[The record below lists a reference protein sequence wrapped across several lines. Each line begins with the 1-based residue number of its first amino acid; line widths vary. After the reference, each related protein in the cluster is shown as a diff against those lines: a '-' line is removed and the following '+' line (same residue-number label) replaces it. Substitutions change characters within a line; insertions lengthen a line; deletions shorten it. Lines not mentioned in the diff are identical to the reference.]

1 MQTGPSSSFD
11 REVTLLASHYIQDT
25 RKNLAKPRSFAG
37 HSTHQKEYQSTRR
50 KTFVSP
56 ITPMGD
62 SLPHSKNSSCGCSL
76 IRNEQRKAIF
86 IVQTRQ
92 HLFNVIRN
100 YEHYISSLGFKY
112 DLSVLSVLMS
122 MWSTFTK
129 RQDKKTLWQF

>member
-1 MQTGPSSSFD
+1 
-11 REVTLLASHYIQDT
+11 
-25 RKNLAKPRSFAG
+25 
-37 HSTHQKEYQSTRR
+37 
-50 KTFVSP
+50 
-56 ITPMGD
+56 MGD

-100 YEHYISSLGFKY
+100 YERHISSLGFKY